1 MVSIHVRTIEQ
12 NPYRLLPTKIM
23 ARSAEISESV
33 DAPVESPQQSLVGE
47 SLVNQSDSDIARS
60 AAQGTQDDAIAMLDP
75 KGNEFRIDG
84 LNEGQEQNFLNMLAQ
99 DFSRPLAGDKPSQV
113 DKPVGI
119 DKPVVGERPPEAGA
133 QGDQNRRI
141 FVEGDGATNTE
152 DGLVKSVLS
161 KNETNTMK
169 FSTDGKLQSFTT
181 QSNDGFSTTTNF
193 DETGRATSRTMTDA
207 QGQTHDIGGLS
218 RTFLND
224 TRDAEGNRFLRINET
239 GRQLDFKLDSD
250 GNIRQATQTQGF
262 NYDSMTFDERGNVKS
277 EYTRRTN
284 DGIMTGTYTQTGY
297 RETEVINK
305 ATDETTI
312 TRVNQLDP
320 WSKRIDLAGQRTD
333 VINMRPDGS
342 SEATTTFRNEPG
354 TTYRTHTGS
363 DGRYQTDKV
372 NDTTGEKRPY
382 RQGSQSRSA

>member
-1 MVSIHVRTIEQ
+1 
-12 NPYRLLPTKIM
+12 M
-23 ARSAEISESV
+23 ARSAEVSESV
-33 DAPVESPQQSLVGE
+33 DAPVEKPQQSLVGE
-47 SLVNQSDSDIARS
+47 SLVNQSDSDIARR
-60 AAQGTQDDAIAMLDP
+60 AAQGTQDDVIAMLDP

-84 LNEGQEQNFLNMLAQ
+84 LNEGQEQNFLNMQAQ
-99 DFSRPLAGDKPSQV
+99 DFNPPASNKPPLIDKPA
-113 DKPVGI
+113 GF
-119 DKPVVGERPPEAGA
+119 DKPVVGERPPEAGS

-141 FVEGDGATNTE
+141 FVDGDGATNTE

-169 FSTDGKLQSFTT
+169 FSKDGKLQSFTT
-181 QSNDGFSTTTNF
+181 QSNDGFSTTTTF
-193 DETGRATSRTMTDA
+193 DDTGRPTSRTMTDA

-218 RTFLND
+218 RTFLSD
-224 TRDAEGNRFLRINET
+224 TRDAEGNRHLRINET

-250 GNIRQATQTQGF
+250 GNIRQAAQTQGF
-262 NYDSMTFDERGNVKS
+262 NYDSKTFDERGNVKS

-342 SEATTTFRNEPG
+342 SDATTTFRNEPG

-372 NDTTGEKRPY
+372 DDATGEKRPY